1 MVKDLT
7 LQTNSCGLGSLH
19 CCMKASVAP
28 DTLRHVS
35 FRPVVKPACRHGFLT
50 STSPRQPL
58 CLGYKLR
65 TNFGQRG
72 LRSSLFKLRWGDV
85 QVRAV
90 RESSMQNSQ
99 AKKGSSWVSSG
110 VLLALGGALPGLVL
124 ASEWQQVQDR
134 FDATLA
140 GSYMHERKPAKLSL
154 LGRPNPIRRSWH
166 LQISNMG
173 PACQSTALAAVDATF
188 IITATIFLS
197 MGSWFGTQR
206 YGDTPS
212 YPGVH
217 QSAYS
222 CSTTYSKNQPVIV
235 LHWPTPAFATVASLQ
250 LPIMISVGI

>member
-28 DTLRHVS
+28 DVLRHVA
-35 FRPVVKPACRHGFLT
+35 FRPVVKPACRHGSLT
-50 STSPRQPL
+50 STSARQPL

-72 LRSSLFKLRWGDV
+72 LRISLFKLRWGGV

-90 RESSMQNSQ
+90 RESSMQNAQ

-134 FDATLA
+134 FDTTLA
-140 GSYMHERKPAKLSL
+140 GSYMHE
-154 LGRPNPIRRSWH
+154 
-166 LQISNMG
+166 
-173 PACQSTALAAVDATF
+173 
-188 IITATIFLS
+188 
-197 MGSWFGTQR
+197 GSRQ
-206 YGDTPS
+206 
-212 YPGVH
+212 
-217 QSAYS
+217 
-222 CSTTYSKNQPVIV
+222 C
-235 LHWPTPAFATVASLQ
+235 
-250 LPIMISVGI
+250 